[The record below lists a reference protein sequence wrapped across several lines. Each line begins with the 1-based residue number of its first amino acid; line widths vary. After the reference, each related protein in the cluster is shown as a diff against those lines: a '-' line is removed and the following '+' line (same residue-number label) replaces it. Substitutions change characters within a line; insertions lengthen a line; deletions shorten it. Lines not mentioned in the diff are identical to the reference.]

1 MHKTKRISSL
11 LSAAV
16 LAAAGLAALAPA
28 VVQAQAFPNKPLRL
42 VIPFPPGGPTDVYG
56 RAYAARLSSALGQPV
71 IVDNKAGA
79 SGAIGAMDI
88 KRSAPDGYSLIFG
101 TASTN
106 CLYSLLQAAPQYDPV
121 TDFSPVALVGGS
133 SLVIIASASLPP
145 TLKEIVDSARKEPG
159 KLQYG
164 SPGTGTLM
172 QLTVERMRREVGNV
186 DILHVPYKGSA
197 PSLQALM
204 GSQIA
209 LSIDTLGQVVSHHK
223 GGKIR
228 AVALTAAK
236 RSPLLPDVPTL
247 DEAIGTK
254 GFEASLWNVVAAPAG
269 TPAAVINALSAATNK
284 AMGDAALREQFAS
297 QGIDVIANSTPEGA
311 LAYIKAEQQRWKPVI
326 DAAGIRNQ

>member
-1 MHKTKRISSL
+1 
-11 LSAAV
+11 
-16 LAAAGLAALAPA
+16 
-28 VVQAQAFPNKPLRL
+28 
-42 VIPFPPGGPTDVYG
+42 
-56 RAYAARLSSALGQPV
+56 
-71 IVDNKAGA
+71 
-79 SGAIGAMDI
+79 
-88 KRSAPDGYSLIFG
+88 
-101 TASTN
+101 
-106 CLYSLLQAAPQYDPV
+106 
-121 TDFSPVALVGGS
+121 
-133 SLVIIASASLPP
+133 
-145 TLKEIVDSARKEPG
+145 
-159 KLQYG
+159 
-164 SPGTGTLM
+164 M